1 MNMNMIKKWLLLLVC
16 LPLWAQAE
24 VYKVPQEDGSVLF
37 TNVYTPKA
45 KVVKIKPVTTVAVVK
60 LDKPA
65 VAPPTPSDS
74 LANTHAAG
82 MHPKPSEMPS
92 PAMALPAMRLS
103 FVAPIAGQA
112 VLASDKQLSVVVR
125 ASPELLPTQR
135 MQLVLNNTFL
145 AASNNT
151 VLQLDK
157 LLPGRHVLRADVLG
171 GDNAVIASQATEFFL
186 LQPIAL
192 PGQ

>member
-1 MNMNMIKKWLLLLVC
+1 MNMNTKLLLLLVC
-16 LPLWAQAE
+16 LPVWARAE

-37 TNVYTPKA
+37 TNVYTPEA
-45 KVVKIKPVTTVAVVK
+45 KVVKIKPVTTVAVLK

-65 VAPPTPSDS
+65 AVPLTPSDNPGIT
-74 LANTHAAG
+74 LAPITP
-82 MHPKPSEMPS
+82 PKPTAIPS
-92 PAMALPAMRLS
+92 PAMALPTMRLS

-112 VLASDKQLSVVVR
+112 VLASDQPLSVVVR

-145 AASNNT
+145 AAGNNT

-157 LLPGRHVLRADVLG
+157 LAVGRHVLRADVLS
-171 GDNAVIASQATEFFL
+171 GDNAIISSQSTEFFI
-186 LQPIAL
+186 LQPIAV